1 MTQSIGQTLPGLI
14 RLHEAARRDRR
25 LRFDNLLHHVTVELL
40 EKAYYGLNRRA
51 ASGVDGEDWKSYG
64 EGLQARLSELHT
76 RLHTNRYKPQHVK
89 RIWLTKANGKQRP
102 IGITAIEDKVV
113 QQALAWILEAIYERD
128 FLGFSYGFRP
138 DRSQHQALDAVYMA
152 VTVKKISWV
161 LDADIKGFFD
171 AIDHTW
177 MMRFLAHRIAD
188 KRLLRI
194 IERTLKCG
202 VDEDGKRERTEVGT
216 PQGAVISPLL
226 GNIYLHYVLD
236 LWVHQWRKRMARGE
250 MTIVRYADDSVIG
263 LQHRDDGQRFVRE
276 LKERLGKF
284 GLSLNDE
291 KTRLIEFGR
300 FAKSNRAQRGEGKP
314 ETFDFLGFT
323 HMCSRRR
330 SDGGFTLKR
339 YTIAKRQ
346 REKLKQVKQVL
357 KRTLHRHPLDIG
369 RWLKRVVQGYLNYFA
384 VPGNRRALDA
394 FRAEVCRAWLRA
406 LRRRSQKSAGLPWK
420 KMAHLIRQF
429 IPSVRVLHPYP
440 NQRLRV

>member
-1 MTQSIGQTLPGLI
+1 MTQSIGQTSSGLI

-25 LRFDNLLHHVTVELL
+25 LRFNNLLHHVTVELL
-40 EKAYYGLNRRA
+40 EKAYYSLNRKA
-51 ASGVDGEDWKSYG
+51 ASGVDGEDWSSYG
-64 EGLQARLSELHT
+64 EGLQPRLIQLHC

-89 RIWLTKANGKQRP
+89 RIWLTKANGKLRP
-102 IGITAIEDKVV
+102 IGITAIEDKIV
-113 QQALAWILEAIYERD
+113 QQALVWILEAIYESD

-138 DRSQHQALDAVYMA
+138 GRSQHQALDAVYMA
-152 VTVKKISWV
+152 ITVRKISWV

-188 KRLLRI
+188 KRLLHI

-202 VDEDGKRERTEVGT
+202 VDEDGKRERTVVGT
-216 PQGAVISPLL
+216 PQGAVLSPIL

-236 LWVHQWRKRMARGE
+236 LWAHQWRNRSANGE
-250 MTIVRYADDSVIG
+250 VTLVRYADDSVIG
-263 LQHRDDGQRFVRE
+263 FQYRHESQRFLAA
-276 LKERLGKF
+276 LKERLEQF
-284 GLSLNDE
+284 GLSLNEE

-300 FAKSNRAQRGEGKP
+300 FAQSNCAQRGGGKP

-323 HMCSRRR
+323 HLCARRR
-330 SDGGFTLKR
+330 SDGGFTIKR

-346 REKLKQVKQVL
+346 REKLKQVKQAL
-357 KRTLHRHPLDIG
+357 KKTRHRHPLDVG
-369 RWLKRVVQGYLNYFA
+369 RWLKRVVQGYFNYFA
-384 VPGNRRALDA
+384 VPGNKRALDA

-406 LRRRSQKSAGLPWK
+406 LRRRSQKSAGLTWD
-420 KMAHLIRQF
+420 KMTRLIKRF

-440 NQRLRV
+440 NQRLSV